1 MWQIIKKSLAA
12 LNVLLVAALMALPAL
27 AEDELSGG
35 QWQLVSIDG
44 QPVVAG
50 SLVTLTFDN
59 DGNLFGNGGCN
70 SYSGTYTIEGDKI
83 IMGPIISTLMMCTDA
98 AVADQEAAYFGALQQ
113 VVTRA
118 VVDGQL
124 LLMTEA
130 GVELNFVRRAGLEG
144 TQWQMTSLNSQQ
156 AIGDVW
162 LSFANDG
169 TLGGFAG
176 CNRFTGGY
184 DARGDA
190 LTVGALVSTEV
201 ACLDEAITAQEDAF
215 LAALASAFAY
225 SKQGEELIISTPQGG
240 IILLEIKNLAGTQW
254 TLVALGEAPALDD
267 STLTLSFSAD
277 GRVSGDSGCNRFM
290 GSYEADGPRLT
301 LSQLASTRRACLN
314 DALNQQEQAYLQAL
328 QSIVRY
334 QANYGQLVLTTEDGL
349 ALTFSPATPII
360 GTEWTLV
367 SLNGADVTGSAP
379 TLTLNE
385 DGSLG
390 GSGGCNRYGGSY
402 TLADGKLS
410 VSALFSTMMAC
421 AEPIMRQETAFL
433 NALEAATVARVEG
446 SQLILEGE
454 NIRLVFES

>member
-12 LNVLLVAALMALPAL
+12 LSVVLIIALMALPAL

-83 IMGPIISTLMMCTDA
+83 VMGPIISTLMMCADA
-98 AVADQEAAYFGALQQ
+98 AVADQEAAFFGALQQ

-144 TQWQMTSLNSQQ
+144 TQWLARSVNGEALLVD
-156 AIGDVW
+156 AW
-162 LSFANDG
+162 LSFSDDG

-190 LTVGALVSTEV
+190 LTVGALIRTQA
-201 ACLDEAITAQEDAF
+201 ACLDEVIAAQEDAF
-215 LAALASAFAY
+215 LTALGSAFAY
-225 SKQGEELIISTPQGG
+225 TKEGDELIISTPEGG
-240 IILLEIKNLAGTQW
+240 IVLQRIQNLAGTDW
-254 TLVALGEAPALDD
+254 VLVMLGENGVVEG
-267 STLTLSFSAD
+267 STLTLSFSDD
-277 GRVSGDSGCNRFM
+277 GRVNGDSGCNRFM
-290 GSYEADGPRLT
+290 GGYEADGPRLT
-301 LSQLASTRRACLN
+301 ISQLASTRRACVSA
-314 DALNQQEQAYLQAL
+314 ALNAQEQAYLQAL
-328 QSIVRY
+328 QSIVSFSSKD
-334 QANYGQLVLTTEDGL
+334 GQLMLATQDGL
-349 ALTFSPATPII
+349 RLTFNPAAPIV
-360 GTEWTLV
+360 GTEWMLV
-367 SLNGADVTGSAP
+367 SLNGADVTGTAP
-379 TLTLNE
+379 TLKLGE
-385 DGSLG
+385 DGNLG
-390 GSGGCNRYGGSY
+390 GTGGCNRYGGSY
-402 TLADGKLS
+402 TLTDGKLT
-410 VSALFSTMMAC
+410 VSPLFSTMMAC
-421 AEPIMRQETAFL
+421 AEAVMAQESAFL
-433 NALEAATVARVEG
+433 TALEAATSVRVEG
-446 SQLILEGE
+446 QQLILEGE
-454 NIRLVFES
+454 NVRLVFES